1 MKEYIEREA
10 VVKLAWLADYGD
22 VVNLH
27 DIMDIPAADVVEVRH
42 GRVMVHDGHEDEYFE
57 YCSECGT
64 MDIHSEDN
72 YCPNCGAIMDKE
84 E

>member
-27 DIMDIPAADVVEVRH
+27 DIMDIPAADVVEVRY
-42 GRVMVHDGHEDEYFE
+42 GRVMVHNGHEDEYYE
-57 YCSECGT
+57 YCS
-64 MDIHSEDN
+64 SVN
-72 YCPNCGAIMDKE
+72 YCFFPGCILKLCFYC
-84 E
+84 